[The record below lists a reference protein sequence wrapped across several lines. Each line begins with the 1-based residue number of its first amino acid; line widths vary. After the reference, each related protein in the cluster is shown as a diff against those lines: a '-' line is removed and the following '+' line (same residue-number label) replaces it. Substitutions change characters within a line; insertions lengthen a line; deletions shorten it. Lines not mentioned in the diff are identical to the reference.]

1 MEQVPLSFW
10 LHPEAPEAYVDLSIE
25 GGAGMQDAQRW
36 WISSGIVA
44 LGFVCLI
51 STFAWWHQYKLRKV
65 FRAEA
70 DSLDEGRMAPQ
81 LTLETQLTLE
91 SYETMMKR

>member
-1 MEQVPLSFW
+1 MR
-10 LHPEAPEAYVDLSIE
+10 
-25 GGAGMQDAQRW
+25 DAQRW
-36 WISSGIVA
+36 WTSSGIVA
-44 LGFVCLI
+44 LGFVCVI
-51 STFAWWHQYKLRKV
+51 STFAWWHQYELRKV

-70 DSLDEGRMAPQ
+70 DSLDEDRMAPQ

>member
-1 MEQVPLSFW
+1 
-10 LHPEAPEAYVDLSIE
+10 
-25 GGAGMQDAQRW
+25 MQEAQRW

-44 LGFVCLI
+44 LIFVCAI
-51 STFAWWHQYKLRKV
+51 STFAWWHQYELRQV
-65 FRAEA
+65 FRVEA

-91 SYETMMKR
+91 SYETMNKR